1 MRERAPATDK
11 RENLFSPYAGLAAPS
26 RLPACHLPRLC
37 RATARP
43 MNSETPPTSPTLLNW
58 STIDLVVFD
67 VDGTLYNQ
75 RKLQLG
81 MLRQLLGHAW
91 QARSLDT
98 LLTLRTFRRVREA
111 LGELAELGELGDEQA
126 GDDFMALQYAQTASR
141 RGTTPAAV
149 RALTNEWMEKR
160 PLPLLAACR
169 YAQVAE
175 VFAGLRAAGKQIAA
189 FSDYPAVAKLAALG
203 LQADV
208 VVCATDADIAR
219 LKPDPAGLL
228 SILRQTG
235 VAPARAL
242 MIGDRFDRDAAAA
255 ERAGMRAL
263 VRSPLVHAQW
273 ATFRSYGDAVFQ
285 PLRVATGVVR
295 GACPP

>member
-1 MRERAPATDK
+1 MNPETP
-11 RENLFSPYAGLAAPS
+11 
-26 RLPACHLPRLC
+26 RLPPNQLDWA
-37 RATARP
+37 
-43 MNSETPPTSPTLLNW
+43 
-58 STIDLVVFD
+58 TIDLVVFD

-91 QARSLDT
+91 QTRSLDT

-111 LGELAELGELGDEQA
+111 LGERVQA
-126 GDDFMALQYAQTASR
+126 QGAADFMTLQYAQTAR
-141 RGTTPAAV
+141 LRGTTPDAV
-149 RALTNEWMEKR
+149 RALTDEWMEQR

-169 YAQVAE
+169 YAHVAG
-175 VFAGLRAAGKQIAA
+175 VFAGLRAAGKRIAV

-203 LQADV
+203 LRADV

-228 SILRQTG
+228 AILQQTG
-235 VAPARAL
+235 VAPQRAL

-263 VRSPLVHAQW
+263 IRSRRPHAQW
-273 ATFRSYGDAVFQ
+273 ATFRAYDDAVFQ
-285 PLRVATGVVR
+285 PVLVGPGVVR
-295 GACPP
+295 GD

>member
-1 MRERAPATDK
+1 MNPEP
-11 RENLFSPYAGLAAPS
+11 LPSP
-26 RLPACHLPRLC
+26 
-37 RATARP
+37 
-43 MNSETPPTSPTLLNW
+43 NKPPDW
-58 STIDLVVFD
+58 SIIDLVVFD
-67 VDGTLYNQ
+67 VDGTLYDQ
-75 RKLQLG
+75 RRLRLG
-81 MLRQLLGHAW
+81 MLRELLGHTL
-91 QARSLDT
+91 QSRSLDT
-98 LLTLRTFRRVREA
+98 LLILRTFRRVREA
-111 LGELAELGELGDEQA
+111 LGEQA
-126 GDDFMALQYAQTASR
+126 GADFMMQQYAQTASR
-141 RGTTPAAV
+141 HGTTPAAV
-149 RALTNEWMEKR
+149 RALTDEWMEQR

-169 YAQVAE
+169 CAHVAE

-235 VAPARAL
+235 VAPERAL

-263 VRSPLVHAQW
+263 ILSGQPHARW
-273 ATFRSYGDAVFQ
+273 ATFRAYDDAVFR
-285 PLRVATGVVR
+285 PLLAGNDGFPR
-295 GACPP
+295 

>member
-1 MRERAPATDK
+1 
-11 RENLFSPYAGLAAPS
+11 
-26 RLPACHLPRLC
+26 
-37 RATARP
+37 
-43 MNSETPPTSPTLLNW
+43 MNPETLPTSPTPLNW

-81 MLRQLLGHAW
+81 MLWQLLGHAW
-91 QARSLDT
+91 QSRSLDT

-111 LGELAELGELGDEQA
+111 LGELAELGDEQA
-126 GDDFMALQYAQTASR
+126 GGDFMVLQYAQTASR
-141 RGTTPAAV
+141 HGTNSAAV
-149 RALTNEWMEKR
+149 RALTDEWMERR

-169 YAQVAE
+169 YAHVAE
-175 VFAGLRAAGKQIAA
+175 VFAGLRTAGKQIAA

-208 VVCATDADIAR
+208 VACATDADIAR

-228 SILRQTG
+228 SILRHTG

-263 VRSPLVHAQW
+263 VRSPQAHAQW
-273 ATFRSYGDAVFQ
+273 ATFRSYDEAVFQ
-285 PLRVATGVVR
+285 PLLMATGVVR
-295 GACPP
+295 GACAP